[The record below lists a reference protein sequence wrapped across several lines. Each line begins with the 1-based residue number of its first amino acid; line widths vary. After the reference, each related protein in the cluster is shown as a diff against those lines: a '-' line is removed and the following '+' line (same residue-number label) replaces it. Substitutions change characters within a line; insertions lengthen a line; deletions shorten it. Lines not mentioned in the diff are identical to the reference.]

1 MVALLATHLVFLS
14 FQASRSLH
22 AFNRWFAE
30 DQETDCTI
38 ILVEEESHTKYLQ
51 SLNLPSLAA
60 TNKTLLYHKSAGKIS
75 AESQSLEQQHSME
88 VHAPPP
94 DQQI

>member
-14 FQASRSLH
+14 FQASKSLH
-22 AFNRWFAE
+22 AFNRWFVE

-60 TNKTLLYHKSAGKIS
+60 SNNILLVSKNIGKIS
-75 AESQSLEQQHSME
+75 AVSQSLEQQHSME